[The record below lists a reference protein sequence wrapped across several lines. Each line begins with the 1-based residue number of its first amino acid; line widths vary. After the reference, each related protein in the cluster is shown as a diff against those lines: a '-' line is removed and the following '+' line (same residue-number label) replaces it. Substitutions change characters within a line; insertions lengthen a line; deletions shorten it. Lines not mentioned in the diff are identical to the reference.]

1 MEAIL
6 LLQFLDGITY
16 FCEQNLFLGWCRR
29 SGGSL
34 GFFLLLLLCQLV
46 DTLHEHEDAEG
57 NDGEV
62 DDGLDEST
70 VVDGGSSQFLTCDFH
85 CRKLK
90 FQVGEVD
97 TADKPSDRRHDDVI
111 DD

>member
-62 DDGLDEST
+62 DDGLDKGS
-70 VVDGGSSQFLTCDFH
+70 VVDGGGSQFLRANLH
-85 CRKLK
+85 CRQFAFEL
-90 FQVGEVD
+90 
-97 TADKPSDRRHDDVI
+97 
-111 DD
+111 